1 MNSYD
6 LLKVVFD
13 LCDKYIW
20 IAHPTHGPFYDERTW
35 LYYRVKEP
43 IHRWVYLRGL
53 TNDKPVTL
61 YTVDDILELLK
72 P

>member
-13 LCDKYIW
+13 LCDKCIW
-20 IAHPTHGPFYDERTW
+20 IAHPTHGPFYDERNW
-35 LYYRVKEP
+35 LYYNVKEP
-43 IHRWVYLRGL
+43 IHRWAYQVGL
-53 TNDKPVTL
+53 TKDKPVTL
-61 YTVDDILELLK
+61 YTAEDILELLK